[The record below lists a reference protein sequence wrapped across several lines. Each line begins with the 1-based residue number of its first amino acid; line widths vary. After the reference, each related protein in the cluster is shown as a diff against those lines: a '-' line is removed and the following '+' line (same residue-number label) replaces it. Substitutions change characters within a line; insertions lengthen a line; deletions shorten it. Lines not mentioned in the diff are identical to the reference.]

1 MAWAGPISTQ
11 DSTRHSVSRCKL
23 AGSRSNGPCW
33 EEAVA
38 DNSCTPTLDGL
49 VGYDEAVQRLVA
61 KAGRLGGRREVGL
74 REALGEVLAESVIS
88 RIDVPGWD
96 YSAMDGYAVRADEC
110 ASAPVTLP
118 VSQRVPAGAVPS
130 PLAEGTA
137 ARIFTGAPIPP
148 GADSI
153 VMQEVCEALDT
164 AVTIGRAVE
173 NGENIRR
180 RGEDIALGS
189 EVIAAGTRLAP
200 QHIGLAAAVGIDRL
214 SVVRRPR
221 VALFASGDEL
231 VMPGEP
237 LPPGK
242 IYNSNLFTAT
252 ALLQALG
259 CEVVDLGIVEDS
271 LDATRTALADG
282 ASQADLVLASGGVS
296 VGEEDHV
303 KPAVESLGSL
313 DMWRLAIRPGKPLA
327 FGHIGD
333 VPFIGSP
340 GNPVSLFVTFLLF
353 VRPYILRLQGREDWQ
368 PVFWRARADF
378 DWPRPDRRREF
389 HRGRAY
395 RCDDGQIRVAV
406 HPSRSSGVL
415 SSVTWANGLV
425 VLPESQKVVA
435 GEEVDFLPFCELLS

>member
-1 MAWAGPISTQ
+1 MAQ
-11 DSTRHSVSRCKL
+11 D
-23 AGSRSNGPCW
+23 
-33 EEAVA
+33 
-38 DNSCTPTLDGL
+38 SCTPTLDGL
-49 VGYDEAVQRLVA
+49 VGYDEAVQRLVTSA
-61 KAGRLGGRREVGL
+61 ERLAGQREVGL
-74 REALGEVLAESVIS
+74 RDALGEILAESVTS

-96 YSAMDGYAVRADEC
+96 YSAMDGYAVRAAEC
-110 ASAPVTLP
+110 ADAPVTLP
-118 VSQRVPAGAVPS
+118 VSQRVPAGVVPS
-130 PLAEGTA
+130 PLVEGTT

-148 GADSI
+148 GADSV
-153 VMQEVCEALDT
+153 VMQEACEAVEQG
-164 AVTIGRAVE
+164 VTIGRSVE
-173 NGENIRR
+173 TGENIRR
-180 RGEDIALGS
+180 RGEDIARGS
-189 EVIAAGTRLAP
+189 AVITAGTRLQP

-214 SVVRRPR
+214 SVVQRAR

-231 VMPGEP
+231 VTPGEP

-259 CEVVDLGIVEDS
+259 CEVVDLGIVEDT
-271 LDATRTALADG
+271 LDATRAALADG
-282 ASQADLVLASGGVS
+282 AGRADLVLASGGVS

-303 KPAVESLGSL
+303 KPAVESLGAL

-327 FGHIGD
+327 FGHIGG

-353 VRPYILRLQGREDWQ
+353 VRPFILRLQGRDDWR
-368 PVFWRARADF
+368 PVSWRVRADF

-389 HRGRAY
+389 HRARAY
-395 RCDDGQIRVAV
+395 RTADGQILASV

-425 VLPESQKVVA
+425 VMPESRKVAA
-435 GEEVDFLPFCELLS
+435 GEEIDFLPFCELLT

>member
-1 MAWAGPISTQ
+1 MA
-11 DSTRHSVSRCKL
+11 DK
-23 AGSRSNGPCW
+23 
-33 EEAVA
+33 
-38 DNSCTPTLDGL
+38 SCTSTLDGL
-49 VGYDEAVQRLVA
+49 VGYDEAVRRLVA
-61 KAGRLGGRREVGL
+61 AAEPLRGQREVEL
-74 REALGEVLAESVIS
+74 RSALGEILAEPVVS

-96 YSAMDGYAVRADEC
+96 YSAMDGYAVRAVDC
-110 ASAPVTLP
+110 AGAPVTLP
-118 VSQRVPAGAVPS
+118 ISQRVPAGVVPA
-130 PLAEGTA
+130 PLAAGTA

-153 VMQEVCEALDT
+153 IMQEACEAVD
-164 AVTIGRAVE
+164 AGVTIGSAVE
-173 NGENIRR
+173 TGENIRR

-189 EVIAAGTRLAP
+189 EIIAAGTRLLP

-214 SVVRRPR
+214 RVTRPPR
-221 VALFASGDEL
+221 VALFASGNEL

-259 CEVVDLGIVEDS
+259 CEVIDLGIVDDNLES
-271 LDATRTALADG
+271 TRAALADG
-282 ASQADLVLASGGVS
+282 AGRADLVMASGGVS

-353 VRPYILRLQGREDWQ
+353 VRPFILRLQGRDDWR
-368 PVFWRARADF
+368 PVSWRVRTDF
-378 DWPRPDRRREF
+378 EWPRPDRRREF
-389 HRGRAY
+389 HRARAY
-395 RCDDGQIRVAV
+395 RTADGQILVSV

-425 VLPESQKVVA
+425 VMPESRKVAA
-435 GEEVDFLPFCELLS
+435 GEEIDFLPFCELLS